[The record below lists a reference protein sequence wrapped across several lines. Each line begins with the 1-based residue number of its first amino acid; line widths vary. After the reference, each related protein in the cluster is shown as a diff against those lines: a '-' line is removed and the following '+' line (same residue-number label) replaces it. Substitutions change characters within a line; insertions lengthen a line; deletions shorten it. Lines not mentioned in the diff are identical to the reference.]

1 MIARSVESR
10 ARSEHTVVETSYT
23 PASQPKE
30 ATSPMIEQLFSMFSS
45 SRQGQGALQQLMGQG
60 YSQQQAN
67 GMLQAALPVAAQAMS
82 NAAPGMLSGGAPGAG
97 AQPGIGEALLKIGD
111 SHYAQNFLTGAVT
124 GLLRGDGF
132 MGAAVDGM
140 QGVVGGHVAEV
151 IASRFGLPS
160 RVAGAAGAV
169 ITPWMIDFLWEKMKG
184 GSAGGGF
191 DFGSMFGGGAAAAGA
206 GAALGAGGYGGGFAP
221 PSASNWVVPGAKG
234 DAGNKAAAG
243 YGGYSSGY
251 GAPMGGMFKDAKKS
265 VK

>member
-1 MIARSVESR
+1 
-10 ARSEHTVVETSYT
+10 
-23 PASQPKE
+23 
-30 ATSPMIEQLFSMFSS
+30 MIEQLFSMFSS

-60 YSQQQAN
+60 FSQQQAT
-67 GMLQAALPVAAQAMS
+67 GMLQAALPVAAQAMTS
-82 NAAPGMLSGGAPGAG
+82 AQGGMFGGGAQGAAAGQFGQAGQPG
-97 AQPGIGEALLKIGD
+97 QPGIGQALLNIGD
-111 SHYAQNFLTGAVT
+111 SHYAQNFITGAVT

-191 DFGSMFGGGAAAAGA
+191 DFGSMFGGGAPNA
-206 GAALGAGGYGGGFAP
+206 GYGGGFGVPSMGGASYGGGLAP
-221 PSASNWVVPGAKG
+221 PAAGNWVVPGAKG
-234 DAGNKAAAG
+234 DAGNKASAG

-251 GAPMGGMFKDAKKS
+251 GVPMGGMFKESKDPKH

>member
-1 MIARSVESR
+1 
-10 ARSEHTVVETSYT
+10 
-23 PASQPKE
+23 
-30 ATSPMIEQLFSMFSS
+30 MIEQLFSMFSS

-60 YSQQQAN
+60 YSQQQAT

-82 NAAPGMLSGGAPGAG
+82 NAAPGMMGGAGGQQAAG
-97 AQPGIGEALLKIGD
+97 QPGIGQALLNIGD

-132 MGAAVDGM
+132 MGAAVDGL

-169 ITPWMIDFLWEKMKG
+169 ITPWVIDFLWEKMKG

-191 DFGSMFGGGAAAAGA
+191 DLASMLGGGAVGAGA
-206 GAALGAGGYGGGFAP
+206 GAMLGGAFGAPQMGAGAGGYGGGFAP
-221 PSASNWVVPGAKG
+221 PAASGWVVPGGKG
-234 DAGNKAAAG
+234 DAGNKATAG

-251 GAPMGGMFKDAKKS
+251 GAPMGGVFKDTKKS

>member
-1 MIARSVESR
+1 
-10 ARSEHTVVETSYT
+10 
-23 PASQPKE
+23 
-30 ATSPMIEQLFSMFSS
+30 MIEQLFSMFSS

-60 YSQQQAN
+60 FSQQQAT
-67 GMLQAALPVAAQAMS
+67 GMLQAALPVAAQAMT
-82 NAAPGMLSGGAPGAG
+82 NAQGGMFGGRAPGAG
-97 AQPGIGEALLKIGD
+97 PQSGQPGQPGIGEALLNIGG
-111 SHYAQNFLTGAVT
+111 SHYAQNFITGAVT

-184 GSAGGGF
+184 GSSGGGF
-191 DFGSMFGGGAAAAGA
+191 DFGSMFGGGAVPNAGFGGGLGAPSMGA
-206 GAALGAGGYGGGFAP
+206 GSNYYGGGFAP
-221 PSASNWVVPGAKG
+221 PAAGNWVVPGAKG
-234 DAGNKAAAG
+234 DAGNKASAG

-251 GAPMGGMFKDAKKS
+251 GAPMGGMFKESKDPKH

>member
-1 MIARSVESR
+1 
-10 ARSEHTVVETSYT
+10 
-23 PASQPKE
+23 
-30 ATSPMIEQLFSMFSS
+30 MIEQLFSMFSS

-60 YSQQQAN
+60 FSQQQAT
-67 GMLQAALPVAAQAMS
+67 GMLQAALPVAAQAMT
-82 NAAPGMLSGGAPGAG
+82 NAQGGMFGGGAPGAG
-97 AQPGIGEALLKIGD
+97 AQSGQPGQPGIGQALLNIGD
-111 SHYAQNFLTGAVT
+111 SHYAQNFITGAVT

-191 DFGSMFGGGAAAAGA
+191 DFGSMFGGGAAPNAGFGGGLGAPSMGA
-206 GAALGAGGYGGGFAP
+206 GSNYGGGFAP
-221 PSASNWVVPGAKG
+221 PAAGNWVVPGAKG
-234 DAGNKAAAG
+234 DAGNKASAG

-251 GAPMGGMFKDAKKS
+251 GAPMGGMFKESKDPKH

>member
-1 MIARSVESR
+1 
-10 ARSEHTVVETSYT
+10 
-23 PASQPKE
+23 
-30 ATSPMIEQLFSMFSS
+30 MIEQLFSMFSS
-45 SRQGQGALQQLMGQG
+45 SRQGQGAMQQLMGQG
-60 YSQQQAN
+60 FSQQQAT
-67 GMLQAALPVAAQAMS
+67 GMLQAALPVAAQAMTS
-82 NAAPGMLSGGAPGAG
+82 AQGGMFGGGAPGAAAQSG
-97 AQPGIGEALLKIGD
+97 QPGQPGIGQALLNIGD
-111 SHYAQNFLTGAVT
+111 SHYAQNFITGAVT

-169 ITPWMIDFLWEKMKG
+169 ITPWVIDFLWEKMKG

-191 DFGSMFGGGAAAAGA
+191 DFGSMFGGGAAPNAGYRGDLGAPSMGA
-206 GAALGAGGYGGGFAP
+206 GSNYGGGFAP
-221 PSASNWVVPGAKG
+221 PSAGSWVVPGAKG
-234 DAGNKAAAG
+234 DAGNKASAG

-251 GAPMGGMFKDAKKS
+251 GAPMGGMFKESKDPKH